1 MSIDLELGVAQTV
14 EYCPCLHHAVAQMAT
29 PGSYSTE
36 RTFLRIV
43 ELGSIR
49 AAAREAGVEP
59 SSLSRK
65 LARLEVRLG
74 TQLIDRAAQSTTDA
88 GALYYNKMRALLSQ
102 IDALEAAVAGD
113 AGTPQGT
120 LRIGASIDFGQAFV
134 APWLTR
140 FCQIHDQVQG
150 QLTLDARHVDMVE
163 ARLDLTIRIGILPDS
178 ALMAR
183 KLGTAHRVLVASPDY
198 LARTGTPQTPAEL
211 AQHDHVLFLPEHA
224 HKPLRLT
231 GPDGNE
237 YSVVRRPK
245 LTIGAV
251 RSIAKAV
258 AAGLGIHAG
267 PRWAF
272 AEMLDRGDV
281 VEILADHSQ
290 PALPIYA
297 VWAPVAIQP
306 ARIRAFVDFAA
317 EAIKQIPSL
326 RD

>member
-1 MSIDLELGVAQTV
+1 MTTHDG
-14 EYCPCLHHAVAQMAT
+14 
-29 PGSYSTE
+29 YSTE
-36 RTFLRIV
+36 RMFLRIV

-88 GALYYNKMRALLSQ
+88 GQLYYNRMRALLSQ
-102 IDALEAAVAGD
+102 IDALEAAVSGD
-113 AGTPQGT
+113 AGTPQGK
-120 LRIGASIDFGQAFV
+120 LRIGASIDFGQSFV
-134 APWLTR
+134 APWLTH
-140 FCQIHDQVQG
+140 FCQMHEKVEG
-150 QLTLDARHVDMVE
+150 QLTLDARNVDMVE
-163 ARLDLTIRIGILPDS
+163 AGLDLTIRIGMLADS
-178 ALMAR
+178 SLMAR

-198 LARTGTPQTPAEL
+198 LARKGTPHTASDL
-211 AQHDHVLFLPEHA
+211 SAHDHILFLPEHA
-224 HKPLRLT
+224 HKPLRLMDAQ
-231 GPDGNE
+231 GKEHNIK
-237 YSVVRRPK
+237 RRAR

-251 RSIAKAV
+251 RSIAHAV

-272 AEMLDRGDV
+272 ADMLKTGEV
-281 VEILADHSQ
+281 VEILPDHSQ

-306 ARIRAFVDFAA
+306 ARIRAFVDFVAD
-317 EAIKQIPSL
+317 EIKKIPSL

>member
-1 MSIDLELGVAQTV
+1 
-14 EYCPCLHHAVAQMAT
+14 MAT
-29 PGSYSTE
+29 PDSYSTE

-74 TQLIDRAAQSTTDA
+74 TQLIDRAAQGTTDA
-88 GALYYNKMRALLSQ
+88 GRLYYNKMRALLSQ

-113 AGTPQGT
+113 IGRPKGT

-134 APWLTR
+134 APWLMR
-140 FCQIHDQVQG
+140 FCQLHDQVNG
-150 QLTLDARHVDMVE
+150 QLTFDARHVDMVE
-163 ARLDLTIRIGILPDS
+163 AGLDLTIRIGILSDS

-183 KLGTAHRVLVASPDY
+183 KLGTAHRVLVASPEY
-198 LARTGTPQTPAEL
+198 LARRGTPQSAADL
-211 AQHDHVLFLPEHA
+211 ADYDHVLYLPEHA
-224 HKPLRLT
+224 HRPLRLT
-231 GPDGNE
+231 DANGIE
-237 YSVVRRPK
+237 HTVQRQAK

-251 RSIAKAV
+251 RSIAQAV
-258 AAGLGIHAG
+258 AAGVGVHAG

-272 AEMLDRGDV
+272 ADMLDRGEV
-281 VEILADHSQ
+281 VEILPGYTQ

-317 EAIKQIPSL
+317 DQIKQVPSL

>member
-1 MSIDLELGVAQTV
+1 
-14 EYCPCLHHAVAQMAT
+14 MAT
-29 PGSYSTE
+29 LDSYSTE

-49 AAAREAGVEP
+49 AVAREASVEP

-74 TQLIDRAAQSTTDA
+74 TQLIDRAAQRPTEA
-88 GALYYNKMRALLSQ
+88 GQLYYNKMRALLSQ

-113 AGTPQGT
+113 AGTPRGT
-120 LRIGASIDFGQAFV
+120 LKIGASIDFGQAFV
-134 APWLTR
+134 APWLTQ
-140 FCQIHDQVQG
+140 FCGLHDQVTG
-150 QLTLDARHVDMVE
+150 QLMLDARHVDMVE
-163 ARLDLTIRIGILPDS
+163 AGLDLAIRIGVLPDS

-198 LARTGTPQTPAEL
+198 LARRGTPIRAADL
-211 AQHDHVLFLPEHA
+211 ADHDHVLYLPEHA
-224 HKPLRLT
+224 KRPLQLT
-231 GPDGNE
+231 DAQGKEHSMP
-237 YSVVRRPK
+237 RRARM
-245 LTIGAV
+245 TIGAV
-251 RSIAKAV
+251 RSIAQAV
-258 AAGLGIHAG
+258 AAGMGLHAG

-272 AEMLDRGDV
+272 ADMIQRGEV
-281 VEILADHSQ
+281 VEVLPDHSQ

-317 EAIKQIPSL
+317 DEIRKVPSL

>member
-1 MSIDLELGVAQTV
+1 
-14 EYCPCLHHAVAQMAT
+14 MAT
-29 PGSYSTE
+29 PDSYSTE

-74 TQLIDRAAQSTTDA
+74 TQLIDRAAQSTTEA

-150 QLTLDARHVDMVE
+150 QLTLDARNVDMVE
-163 ARLDLTIRIGILPDS
+163 AGLDLTIRIGILPDS

-183 KLGTAHRVLVASPDY
+183 KLGTAHRVLVASPNY
-198 LARTGTPQTPAEL
+198 LARKGMPQAPADL
-211 AQHDHVLFLPEHA
+211 TQHDHILFLPEHA
-224 HKPLRLT
+224 HRPLRLT
-231 GPDGNE
+231 DPNGTE
-237 YSVVRRPK
+237 HSITRQPK

-251 RSIAKAV
+251 RSIAQAV
-258 AAGLGIHAG
+258 AAGLGVHAG
-267 PRWAF
+267 PHWAF
-272 AEMLDRGDV
+272 ADMLESGEV
-281 VEILADHSQ
+281 VELLPDHSQ

-317 EAIKQIPSL
+317 EEIKQIPSL
-326 RD
+326 QD

>member
-1 MSIDLELGVAQTV
+1 
-14 EYCPCLHHAVAQMAT
+14 MAT
-29 PGSYSTE
+29 GDSYSTE

-74 TQLIDRAAQSTTDA
+74 TQLIDRAAQTTTEA
-88 GALYYNKMRALLSQ
+88 GQLYYNKMRALLGQ
-102 IDALEAAVAGD
+102 IDALEAAVSGD
-113 AGTPQGT
+113 EGTPRGT
-120 LRIGASIDFGQAFV
+120 LRLGASIDFGQAFV

-150 QLTLDARHVDMVE
+150 QLTLDARPVDMVG
-163 ARLDLTIRIGILPDS
+163 AGLDLTIRIGILPDS

-183 KLGTAHRVLVASPDY
+183 KLGTAHRVLVASPEY
-198 LARTGTPQTPAEL
+198 LARKGTPATATDLTE
-211 AQHDHVLFLPEHA
+211 HDHILYLPEHA
-224 HKPLRLT
+224 HRPLQLTDPQGKEHSIQRRARL
-231 GPDGNE
+231 
-237 YSVVRRPK
+237 V
-245 LTIGAV
+245 IGAV
-251 RSIAKAV
+251 RSIAEAV
-258 AAGLGIHAG
+258 AAGMGLHAG

-272 AEMLDRGDV
+272 AEMLRTGDV
-281 VEILADHSQ
+281 VEVLPDHSQ

-297 VWAPVAIQP
+297 VWPPVAIQP
-306 ARIRAFVDFAA
+306 ARVRAFVDFAA
-317 EAIKQIPSL
+317 NEITQIPEL

>member
-1 MSIDLELGVAQTV
+1 
-14 EYCPCLHHAVAQMAT
+14 MAT
-29 PGSYSTE
+29 PDSYSTE

-74 TQLIDRAAQSTTDA
+74 TQLIDRAAQATTDA
-88 GALYYNKMRALLSQ
+88 GQLYYNKMRALLSQ

-113 AGTPQGT
+113 AATPQGT
-120 LRIGASIDFGQAFV
+120 LRVGASIDFGQAFV
-134 APWLTR
+134 APWLIQ
-140 FCQIHDQVQG
+140 FAQMHDEVQG
-150 QLTLDARHVDMVE
+150 QLMLDARHVDMVE
-163 ARLDLTIRIGILPDS
+163 AGLDLSIRIGVLPDS

-183 KLGTAHRVLVASPDY
+183 KLGTAHRVLVASPAY
-198 LARTGTPQTPAEL
+198 LAHHGTPRAPADL
-211 AQHDHVLFLPEHA
+211 AAHDHILYLPEHA
-224 HKPLRLT
+224 HRPLVLT
-231 GPDGNE
+231 DPGGTEHRVP
-237 YSVVRRPK
+237 RKAK

-251 RSIAKAV
+251 RSIAQAV
-258 AAGLGIHAG
+258 AAGLGLHAG

-272 AEMLDRGDV
+272 AEMLKTGEV
-281 VEILADHSQ
+281 VEVLPDHSQ

-297 VWAPVAIQP
+297 VWPPVAIQP
-306 ARIRAFVDFAA
+306 ARVRSFVDFVAD
-317 EAIKQIPSL
+317 QVRNTPSL

>member
-1 MSIDLELGVAQTV
+1 
-14 EYCPCLHHAVAQMAT
+14 MAT
-29 PGSYSTE
+29 PDSYSTE

-88 GALYYNKMRALLSQ
+88 GQLYYNKMRTLLSQ

-113 AGTPQGT
+113 AGKPQGT

-140 FCQIHDQVQG
+140 FCQMHDQVQG

-163 ARLDLTIRIGILPDS
+163 AGLDLTIRIGILPDS

-198 LARTGTPQTPAEL
+198 LARRSLPETASDL
-211 AQHDHVLFLPEHA
+211 AAHDHVLYLPEHA
-224 HKPLRLT
+224 HRPLRLT
-231 GPDGNE
+231 DANGKE
-237 YSVVRRPK
+237 HSIKRQAK

-251 RSIAKAV
+251 RSIAQAV
-258 AAGLGIHAG
+258 AAGMGIHAG

-272 AEMLDRGDV
+272 AEMLKTGEV
-281 VEILADHSQ
+281 VEVLPDHSQ

-317 EAIKQIPSL
+317 EEIKQIPSL

>member
-1 MSIDLELGVAQTV
+1 
-14 EYCPCLHHAVAQMAT
+14 MAT
-29 PGSYSTE
+29 LDSYSTE

-49 AAAREAGVEP
+49 AAAREASVEP

-74 TQLIDRAAQSTTDA
+74 TQLIDRAAQRPTDA
-88 GALYYNKMRALLSQ
+88 GQLYYNKMRALLSQ

-140 FCQIHDQVQG
+140 FCQTHDQVTG
-150 QLTLDARHVDMVE
+150 QLMLDARHVDMVE
-163 ARLDLTIRIGILPDS
+163 AGLDLAIRIGVLPDS

-183 KLGTAHRVLVASPDY
+183 KLGTAHRVLVAAPDY
-198 LARTGTPQTPAEL
+198 LARRGTPATVADL
-211 AQHDHVLFLPEHA
+211 ADHDHILYLPEHA
-224 HKPLRLT
+224 KRPLVLT
-231 GPDGNE
+231 DAAGKE
-237 YSVVRRPK
+237 HSVHRRARM
-245 LTIGAV
+245 TIGAV
-251 RSIAKAV
+251 RSIAQAV
-258 AAGLGIHAG
+258 AAGMGIHAG

-272 AEMLDRGDV
+272 SDMLDQGAV
-281 VEILADHSQ
+281 VELLPEFRQ

-317 EAIKQIPSL
+317 QEIRNVPAL